1 MAARGL
7 LAGAVAGLVS
17 GAPSTAAAL
26 LTGRDPLEA
35 ARAAGTLVGSPTL
48 GAGAAVH
55 AVVSLGWGLVLSAV
69 APRRHLPLWGAAA
82 GLAIAA
88 LDLGVV
94 ARRFFPRL
102 RALPVLPQVA
112 DHVAYG
118 AAVGSVLSW
127 SRSR

>member
-69 APRRHLPLWGAAA
+69 APRRHLPLSGAAA

-94 ARRFFPRL
+94 ARRFPRL